1 MQVPKT
7 FSLKDSLSKIII
19 IIMISKSIVFIYSVE
34 DHSFTVGGSVMAEY
48 PREGHL

>member
-7 FSLKDSLSKIII
+7 FSLKDSLSKII